1 MDHLSFQ
8 MKKSTSGNFIRPWP
22 CIRYKARGGLVSET
36 RPWPYNRGNTVLPVQ
51 IAQYFSVR
59 NFESNRYSLR
69 SREGRNP
76 EIHQRTSA
84 GDKYIQKR
92 GRNIWQNI
100 QNEIE

>member
-1 MDHLSFQ
+1 MYTIFWGHAKIGQSFP
-8 MKKSTSGNFIRPWP
+8 R
-22 CIRYKARGGLVSET
+22 LL
-36 RPWPYNRGNTVLPVQ
+36 LPVQ

-59 NFESNRYSLR
+59 NFESNRNSLR

-84 GDKYIQKR
+84 GDKSIQKR

-100 QNEIE
+100 PNEIQNVESHVLFKKKYKEFLIIN